1 MSGGWLSS
9 QGFGPDDARHA
20 LVVGGCLIAMDRRTV
35 GPCTVSRET
44 VHGPLR
50 GQLLM
55 WGSVTA
61 LLGVGWGTV
70 GASPSAVTADDVWKS
85 TVDYLVDNWR
95 TRIAQVYRALW
106 IIRVGV
112 EVLCC
117 LDERAVVRLWQNNA
131 S

>member
-1 MSGGWLSS
+1 M
-9 QGFGPDDARHA
+9 
-20 LVVGGCLIAMDRRTV
+20 
-35 GPCTVSRET
+35 
-44 VHGPLR
+44 
-50 GQLLM
+50 
-55 WGSVTA
+55 TA

-70 GASPSAVTADDVWKS
+70 GASPIAVTADDVWKS